1 MKLMLLVVCIVAALL
16 IVFVLLV
23 MLYHSNG
30 RNEVQRKSAQ
40 FKKDVENRLQYAVHL
55 GDDTFIL
62 DKQDKLLVYQKSA
75 KNPEKFLPPQVIGLP
90 SEGGDFISIIPF
102 GGLPSERCCNFL
114 TLRKNG
120 YNAKFISHD
129 APLLIYRSQ
138 KDGHYY
144 LKLNANNQNASRFQ
158 GKVIEDEI
166 ALDQVLTRDPSK
178 AKLFELCGSPLA
190 FVLLPGDEPETEPQK
205 ADLNNIETEPPKR
218 SMGDKIQNLLFQ
230 QAGVDAAPKKQ
241 SRRPT
246 FKN

>member
-16 IVFVLLV
+16 IVLVLLM

-102 GGLPSERCCNFL
+102 GGLPSEGCCSNYL
-114 TLRKNG
+114 TLRENG

-138 KDGHYY
+138 KDDHYY
-144 LKLNANNQNASRFQ
+144 LKLNGNNQNASRFQ
-158 GKVIEDEI
+158 GKIIEDEI

-218 SMGDKIQNLLFQ
+218 SMGDKIQNLFQ
-230 QAGVDAAPKKQ
+230 HGVDAAPKKQ

>member
-1 MKLMLLVVCIVAALL
+1 MKLVLFVVCIVATLL
-16 IVFVLLV
+16 IVLVLLV
-23 MLYHSNG
+23 TLYHSNG

-55 GDDTFIL
+55 GEDTFVL
-62 DKQDKLLVYQKSA
+62 DNQDKLLVYQKSA

-90 SEGGDFISIIPF
+90 TNGGDFISIVPF
-102 GGLPSERCCNFL
+102 AGLPAEGCVNYV

-120 YNAKFISHD
+120 YNSKFITHD
-129 APLLIYRSQ
+129 APLLIYRSL
-138 KDGHYY
+138 KDDHYY
-144 LKLNANNQNASRFQ
+144 LKLNANNQNPSRFQ
-158 GKVIEDEI
+158 GKIIEDEI
-166 ALDQVLTRDPSK
+166 ALDNVLTRDPSK

-218 SMGDKIQNLLFQ
+218 SMGDKIQDLFH
-230 QAGVDAAPKKQ
+230 QADAAPKKQ
-241 SRRPT
+241 PRPT

>member
-1 MKLMLLVVCIVAALL
+1 MKLVLLVVCIIVALL

-23 MLYHSNG
+23 MLYHTNSQSNL
-30 RNEVQRKSAQ
+30 QRKSAQ
-40 FKKDVENRLQYAVHL
+40 FKKDVLNRVHYAVHL

-90 SEGGDFISIIPF
+90 SSGDFISIIPF
-102 GGLPSERCCNFL
+102 GGLPSEGCCNYL
-114 TLRKNG
+114 TLRDG

-138 KDGHYY
+138 KDDHYY
-144 LKLNANNQNASRFQ
+144 LKLNGNNQNASRFQ
-158 GKVIEDEI
+158 GKIIEDEFP
-166 ALDQVLTRDPSK
+166 LDQVLTKDPSH

-218 SMGDKIQNLLFQ
+218 SMGDKIQDLFH
-230 QAGVDAAPKKQ
+230 QADAAPQKKQ
-241 SRRPT
+241 SRRTT

>member
-1 MKLMLLVVCIVAALL
+1 MKLVLLVVCIIVALL

-23 MLYHSNG
+23 MLYHTNSQSNL
-30 RNEVQRKSAQ
+30 QRKSAQ

-75 KNPEKFLPPQVIGLP
+75 KKPEKFLPPQVIGLP

-102 GGLPSERCCNFL
+102 GGLPSEGCCNYL
-114 TLRKNG
+114 TLRENG

-138 KDGHYY
+138 KDDHYY
-144 LKLNANNQNASRFQ
+144 LKLNANNQNDSRFQ
-158 GKVIEDEI
+158 GKLIEDEFP
-166 ALDQVLTRDPSK
+166 LDQVLTKDSSH

-218 SMGDKIQNLLFQ
+218 SKIQDLFH
-230 QAGVDAAPKKQ
+230 QADAAPKKQ
-241 SRRPT
+241 SRPT

>member
-1 MKLMLLVVCIVAALL
+1 MKLVLFVVCIVATLL

-23 MLYHSNG
+23 MLYHTNSQSNL
-30 RNEVQRKSAQ
+30 QRKSAQ

-62 DKQDKLLVYQKSA
+62 DKQDKLLVYQKSG

-102 GGLPSERCCNFL
+102 GGLPSEGCCSN
-114 TLRKNG
+114 
-120 YNAKFISHD
+120 YHAKFISHD

-138 KDGHYY
+138 KDDHYY
-144 LKLNANNQNASRFQ
+144 LKLNGNNQNASRFQ
-158 GKVIEDEI
+158 GKIIEDEI
-166 ALDQVLTRDPSK
+166 ALDQVLTSDPSK
-178 AKLFELCGSPLA
+178 AKLFSLCGSPLA

-218 SMGDKIQNLLFQ
+218 SMGDKIQNLFQ
-230 QAGVDAAPKKQ
+230 HGVDAAPKKQ

>member
-1 MKLMLLVVCIVAALL
+1 MKLVLLVVCIIVALL

-23 MLYHSNG
+23 MLYHTNSQSNL
-30 RNEVQRKSAQ
+30 QRKSAQ
-40 FKKDVENRLQYAVHL
+40 FKKDVLNRVHYAAHF

-90 SEGGDFISIIPF
+90 SSGDFISIIPF
-102 GGLPSERCCNFL
+102 GGLPSEGCCNYL
-114 TLRKNG
+114 TLRENG

-138 KDGHYY
+138 KDDHYY
-144 LKLNANNQNASRFQ
+144 LKLNANNQNGSRFQ
-158 GKVIEDEI
+158 GKLIEDEFP
-166 ALDQVLTRDPSK
+166 LDQVLTKDSSH
-178 AKLFELCGSPLA
+178 ATLFELCGSPLA

-218 SMGDKIQNLLFQ
+218 SMGDKIQDLFH
-230 QAGVDAAPKKQ
+230 QADAAPKKQ
-241 SRRPT
+241 SRPT

>member
-1 MKLMLLVVCIVAALL
+1 MKLVLFVVCIVATLL
-16 IVFVLLV
+16 IVFVLMV

-30 RNEVQRKSAQ
+30 RTEVQRKSAQ

-90 SEGGDFISIIPF
+90 SEGGDFISILPF

-129 APLLIYRSQ
+129 APMLIYRSE
-138 KDGHYY
+138 KDDHYY
-144 LKLNANNQNASRFQ
+144 LKLNGNNQNASRFQ
-158 GKVIEDEI
+158 GKIIEDEI
-166 ALDQVLTRDPSK
+166 ALDQVLTKDPSH

-218 SMGDKIQNLLFQ
+218 SKIQDLFH
-230 QAGVDAAPKKQ
+230 QADAAPKKQ
-241 SRRPT
+241 SRPT

>member
-23 MLYHSNG
+23 MLYHSSG
-30 RNEVQRKSAQ
+30 RTEVQRKSAQ

-62 DKQDKLLVYQKSA
+62 DKQDKLLVYQKSG

-102 GGLPSERCCNFL
+102 GGLPSEGCCSNYL
-114 TLRKNG
+114 TLRESG

-138 KDGHYY
+138 KDDHYY
-144 LKLNANNQNASRFQ
+144 LKLNANTQNASRFQ
-158 GKVIEDEI
+158 G
-166 ALDQVLTRDPSK
+166 
-178 AKLFELCGSPLA
+178 
-190 FVLLPGDEPETEPQK
+190 
-205 ADLNNIETEPPKR
+205 
-218 SMGDKIQNLLFQ
+218 
-230 QAGVDAAPKKQ
+230 
-241 SRRPT
+241 
-246 FKN
+246 

>member
-1 MKLMLLVVCIVAALL
+1 MKLVLFVVCIVAALL
-16 IVFVLLV
+16 ITCVLLV
-23 MLYHSNG
+23 MLFHSNG

-75 KNPEKFLPPQVIGLP
+75 KNPEKFLPPHVIGLP
-90 SEGGDFISIIPF
+90 SEGGGFISIIPF
-102 GGLPSERCCNFL
+102 GGLPSDGCCNYL
-114 TLRKNG
+114 TLRNG

-129 APLLIYRSQ
+129 APLLIYRSE
-138 KDGHYY
+138 KDENYY
-144 LKLNANNQNASRFQ
+144 LQINKDNHNPSRFQ
-158 GKVIEDEI
+158 GKVIEGEI
-166 ALDQVLTRDPSK
+166 ALDEVLTRDPSK

-218 SMGDKIQNLLFQ
+218 SMGDKIQDLL
-230 QAGVDAAPKKQ
+230 QAGVNAAPKKQ

>member
-1 MKLMLLVVCIVAALL
+1 MKLVLFVVCIVATLL
-16 IVFVLLV
+16 IILVFLV
-23 MLYHSNG
+23 TLFHSNG

-75 KNPEKFLPPQVIGLP
+75 RDPSKFLPAQVIGLP
-90 SEGGDFISIIPF
+90 SEGGGFISIIPF
-102 GGLPSERCCNFL
+102 AGLPSEGGNYL

-120 YNAKFISHD
+120 YNSKFISHD
-129 APLLIYRSQ
+129 APLLIYRSE
-138 KDGHYY
+138 KDENYY
-144 LKLNANNQNASRFQ
+144 LQINKDNHNPSRFQ
-158 GKVIEDEI
+158 GKIIEDEI
-166 ALDQVLTRDPSK
+166 ALDNVVTRDPSK

-218 SMGDKIQNLLFQ
+218 SMGDKIQVLFQ
-230 QAGVDAAPKKQ
+230 HDAAPKKQ

>member
-1 MKLMLLVVCIVAALL
+1 MKLVLLVVCIIVALL

-23 MLYHSNG
+23 MLYHTNSQSNL
-30 RNEVQRKSAQ
+30 QRKSAQ
-40 FKKDVENRLQYAVHL
+40 FKKDVLNRVHYAVHL

-129 APLLIYRSQ
+129 APMLIYRSE
-138 KDGHYY
+138 KDDHYY
-144 LKLNANNQNASRFQ
+144 LKLNANNQNDSRFQ
-158 GKVIEDEI
+158 GKLIEDEFP
-166 ALDQVLTRDPSK
+166 LDQVLTKDSSH
-178 AKLFELCGSPLA
+178 ATLFELCGSPLA

-218 SMGDKIQNLLFQ
+218 SMGDKIQDLFH
-230 QAGVDAAPKKQ
+230 QADAAPQKQ
-241 SRRPT
+241 SRPT

>member
-1 MKLMLLVVCIVAALL
+1 M
-16 IVFVLLV
+16 
-23 MLYHSNG
+23 
-30 RNEVQRKSAQ
+30 
-40 FKKDVENRLQYAVHL
+40 HL

-90 SEGGDFISIIPF
+90 TNGGDFISIVPF
-102 GGLPSERCCNFL
+102 AGLPAESCVNYV

-120 YNAKFISHD
+120 YNSKFISHES
-129 APLLIYRSQ
+129 PMLIYRSE
-138 KDGHYY
+138 KDENYY
-144 LKLNANNQNASRFQ
+144 LQINKDNHNPSRFQ
-158 GKVIEDEI
+158 GKIIEDEI
-166 ALDQVLTRDPSK
+166 ALDQVLTSDPSK
-178 AKLFELCGSPLA
+178 AKLFSLCGSPLA

-218 SMGDKIQNLLFQ
+218 SMGDKIQNLFQ
-230 QAGVDAAPKKQ
+230 HGVDAAPKKQ

>member
-1 MKLMLLVVCIVAALL
+1 MKLVLFVVCIVATLL
-16 IVFVLLV
+16 IVLV
-23 MLYHSNG
+23 FLVTLYHSNG

-90 SEGGDFISIIPF
+90 SEGDFISILPF
-102 GGLPSERCCNFL
+102 GGLPSEGGNYL

-120 YNAKFISHD
+120 YNSKFISHD

-138 KDGHYY
+138 KDDHYY
-144 LKLNANNQNASRFQ
+144 LKLNGNNQNASRFQ
-158 GKVIEDEI
+158 GKIIEDEI
-166 ALDQVLTRDPSK
+166 ALDDVLTRDPSK

-218 SMGDKIQNLLFQ
+218 SMGDKIQDLFQ
-230 QAGVDAAPKKQ
+230 HDAAPKKQ

>member
-1 MKLMLLVVCIVAALL
+1 MKLVLLVVCIVAALL

-62 DKQDKLLVYQKSA
+62 DKQDKLLVYQKSG

-102 GGLPSERCCNFL
+102 GGLPSEGCVNFL

-129 APLLIYRSQ
+129 APMLIYRSE
-138 KDGHYY
+138 KDDHYY
-144 LKLNANNQNASRFQ
+144 LKLNGNNHNPSRFQ
-158 GKVIEDEI
+158 GKVIEDEM
-166 ALDQVLTRDPSK
+166 ALDDVLTRDPSK

>member
-1 MKLMLLVVCIVAALL
+1 MKLVLLVVCIIVALL

-30 RNEVQRKSAQ
+30 RTEVQRKSAQ

-62 DKQDKLLVYQKSA
+62 DKQDKLLVYQKSG
-75 KNPEKFLPPQVIGLP
+75 KNPEKFLSPQVIGLP
-90 SEGGDFISIIPF
+90 SSGDFISIIPF
-102 GGLPSERCCNFL
+102 GGLPSEGCCNYL
-114 TLRKNG
+114 TLRENG

-138 KDGHYY
+138 KDDHYY
-144 LKLNANNQNASRFQ
+144 LKLNANNQNDSRFQ
-158 GKVIEDEI
+158 GKLIEDEFP
-166 ALDQVLTRDPSK
+166 LDQVLTKDSSH
-178 AKLFELCGSPLA
+178 ATLFELCGSPLA

-218 SMGDKIQNLLFQ
+218 SMGDKIQDLFH
-230 QAGVDAAPKKQ
+230 QADAAPKKQ
-241 SRRPT
+241 SLPT

>member
-1 MKLMLLVVCIVAALL
+1 MKLVLLIVCIVAALL
-16 IVFVLLV
+16 IIFVLMV

-30 RNEVQRKSAQ
+30 RTEVQRKSAQ

-75 KNPEKFLPPQVIGLP
+75 RDPSKFLPSQVIGLP

-102 GGLPSERCCNFL
+102 AGLPSEGCVNYV

-120 YNAKFISHD
+120 YNSKFITHD
-129 APLLIYRSQ
+129 APLLIYRSE
-138 KDGHYY
+138 KDDHYY
-144 LKLNANNQNASRFQ
+144 LKLNANNQNPSRFQ

-166 ALDQVLTRDPSK
+166 ALDDVLTCDPSK

-218 SMGDKIQNLLFQ
+218 SMGDKIQDLFH
-230 QAGVDAAPKKQ
+230 QADAAPQKQ
-241 SRRPT
+241 SRPT

>member
-1 MKLMLLVVCIVAALL
+1 MKLVLFVVCIVAALL
-16 IVFVLLV
+16 IVLLV
-23 MLYHSNG
+23 MLYHTNSQSNL
-30 RNEVQRKSAQ
+30 QRKSAQ

-90 SEGGDFISIIPF
+90 SSGDFISILPF
-102 GGLPSERCCNFL
+102 GGLPSEGCCNYL
-114 TLRKNG
+114 TLRENG

-138 KDGHYY
+138 KDDHYY
-144 LKLNANNQNASRFQ
+144 LKLNANNQNDSRFQ
-158 GKVIEDEI
+158 GKLIEDEFP
-166 ALDQVLTRDPSK
+166 LDQVLTRDPSK

-218 SMGDKIQNLLFQ
+218 SKIQDLFH
-230 QAGVDAAPKKQ
+230 QADAAPKKQ
-241 SRRPT
+241 SRPT

>member
-1 MKLMLLVVCIVAALL
+1 MKLVLFVVCIVATLL

-30 RNEVQRKSAQ
+30 RTEVQRKSAQ

-62 DKQDKLLVYQKSA
+62 DKQDKLLVYQKSG

-90 SEGGDFISIIPF
+90 SEGDFISIVPF
-102 GGLPSERCCNFL
+102 AGLPSEGCVNFL

-138 KDGHYY
+138 KDDHYY
-144 LKLNANNQNASRFQ
+144 LKLNANNQNPSRFQ
-158 GKVIEDEI
+158 GKVIEDEFP
-166 ALDQVLTRDPSK
+166 LDDVLTRDPSH

-218 SMGDKIQNLLFQ
+218 SMGDKIQDLFH
-230 QAGVDAAPKKQ
+230 QADAAPQKKQ

>member
-1 MKLMLLVVCIVAALL
+1 MKLVLLVVCIVAALL
-16 IVFVLLV
+16 IVFVLMV

-30 RNEVQRKSAQ
+30 RTEVQRKSAQ

-102 GGLPSERCCNFL
+102 GGLPSEGGNYL

-120 YNAKFISHD
+120 YNSKFITHD
-129 APLLIYRSQ
+129 APLLIYRSE
-138 KDGHYY
+138 KDDHYY
-144 LKLNANNQNASRFQ
+144 LKLNENNQNPSRFQ
-158 GKVIEDEI
+158 GKIIEDEI
-166 ALDQVLTRDPSK
+166 ALDNVVTRDPSK

>member
-1 MKLMLLVVCIVAALL
+1 MKLLLLVVCIVAALL

-30 RNEVQRKSAQ
+30 RTEVQRKSAQ

-55 GDDTFIL
+55 GDDTFII
-62 DKQDKLLVYQKSA
+62 DKQDKLLVYQKSG

-102 GGLPSERCCNFL
+102 GGLPSEDCCSNYL
-114 TLRKNG
+114 TLRENG

-138 KDGHYY
+138 KDDHYY
-144 LKLNANNQNASRFQ
+144 LKLNANNQNPSRFQ
-158 GKVIEDEI
+158 GKVIEDEFP
-166 ALDQVLTRDPSK
+166 LDDVLTRDPSH

-218 SMGDKIQNLLFQ
+218 SMGDKIQDLFH
-230 QAGVDAAPKKQ
+230 QAGADAAPQKKQ
-241 SRRPT
+241 SRPT

>member
-30 RNEVQRKSAQ
+30 RTEVQRKSAQ

-55 GDDTFIL
+55 DDDTFIL

-102 GGLPSERCCNFL
+102 GGLPSEGCCNYL
-114 TLRKNG
+114 TLRDG

-138 KDGHYY
+138 KDDHYY
-144 LKLNANNQNASRFQ
+144 LKLNANNQNPSRFQ

-166 ALDQVLTRDPSK
+166 ALDQVLTKDPSH
-178 AKLFELCGSPLA
+178 AKLFALCGSPLA

-218 SMGDKIQNLLFQ
+218 SMGDKIQDLFH
-230 QAGVDAAPKKQ
+230 QADAAPKKQ
-241 SRRPT
+241 SRPT

>member
-1 MKLMLLVVCIVAALL
+1 MKLVLFVVCIVAALL
-16 IVFVLLV
+16 IVLLV
-23 MLYHSNG
+23 MLYHTNSQSNL
-30 RNEVQRKSAQ
+30 QRKSAQ
-40 FKKDVENRLQYAVHL
+40 FKKDVLNRVHYAVHL

-90 SEGGDFISIIPF
+90 SSGDFISIIPF
-102 GGLPSERCCNFL
+102 GGLPSEGCCNYL
-114 TLRKNG
+114 TLRDG

-138 KDGHYY
+138 KDDHYY
-144 LKLNANNQNASRFQ
+144 LKLNGNNQNASSFQ
-158 GKVIEDEI
+158 GKIIEDEI
-166 ALDQVLTRDPSK
+166 ALDQVLTCDPSK
-178 AKLFELCGSPLA
+178 AKLFSLCGSPLA

-218 SMGDKIQNLLFQ
+218 SMGDKIQNLFQ
-230 QAGVDAAPKKQ
+230 HGVDAAPKKQ
-241 SRRPT
+241 SHRPT

>member
-1 MKLMLLVVCIVAALL
+1 MKLVLLVVCIIVALL

-23 MLYHSNG
+23 MLYHTNSQSNL
-30 RNEVQRKSAQ
+30 QRKSAQ

-90 SEGGDFISIIPF
+90 SEGGGFISIIPF
-102 GGLPSERCCNFL
+102 GGLPSEGGNYL

-120 YNAKFISHD
+120 YNSKFISHES
-129 APLLIYRSQ
+129 PMLIYRSE
-138 KDGHYY
+138 KDENYY
-144 LKLNANNQNASRFQ
+144 LQINKDNHNPSRFQ
-158 GKVIEDEI
+158 GKIIEDEI

-218 SMGDKIQNLLFQ
+218 SMGDKIQDLFH
-230 QAGVDAAPKKQ
+230 QADAAPQKQ
-241 SRRPT
+241 SRPT

>member
-1 MKLMLLVVCIVAALL
+1 MKLVLLVVCIIVALL

-23 MLYHSNG
+23 MLYHTNSQSNL
-30 RNEVQRKSAQ
+30 QRKSAQ
-40 FKKDVENRLQYAVHL
+40 FKKDVLNRVHYAVHL

-90 SEGGDFISIIPF
+90 SSGDFISILPF
-102 GGLPSERCCNFL
+102 GGLPSEGCCSNYL
-114 TLRKNG
+114 TLRDG
-120 YNAKFISHD
+120 YNAKYISHD

-138 KDGHYY
+138 KDDHYY
-144 LKLNANNQNASRFQ
+144 LKLNANNQNGSRFQ
-158 GKVIEDEI
+158 GKLIEDEFP
-166 ALDQVLTRDPSK
+166 LDQVLTKDPSH

-218 SMGDKIQNLLFQ
+218 SMGDKIQDLFH
-230 QAGVDAAPKKQ
+230 QADAAPKKQ
-241 SRRPT
+241 SRPT

>member
-1 MKLMLLVVCIVAALL
+1 MKLVLLVVCIIVALL

-23 MLYHSNG
+23 MLYHTNSQSNL
-30 RNEVQRKSAQ
+30 QRKSAQ

-102 GGLPSERCCNFL
+102 GGLPSEGCCNYL
-114 TLRKNG
+114 TLRENG

-138 KDGHYY
+138 KDDHYY
-144 LKLNANNQNASRFQ
+144 LKLNANNQNDSRFQ
-158 GKVIEDEI
+158 GKLIEDEFP
-166 ALDQVLTRDPSK
+166 LDQVLTKDSSH
-178 AKLFELCGSPLA
+178 ATLFELCGSPLA

-218 SMGDKIQNLLFQ
+218 SKIQDLFH
-230 QAGVDAAPKKQ
+230 QADAAPKKQ
-241 SRRPT
+241 SRPT

>member
-30 RNEVQRKSAQ
+30 RTEVQRKSAQ

-129 APLLIYRSQ
+129 APMLIYRSE
-138 KDGHYY
+138 KDDHYY
-144 LKLNANNQNASRFQ
+144 LKLNGNNQNASRFQ
-158 GKVIEDEI
+158 GKIIEDEI

-190 FVLLPGDEPETEPQK
+190 FVLLPGV
-205 ADLNNIETEPPKR
+205 NR
-218 SMGDKIQNLLFQ
+218 R
-230 QAGVDAAPKKQ
+230 Q
-241 SRRPT
+241 SRRRQT
-246 FKN
+246 STH

>member
-1 MKLMLLVVCIVAALL
+1 MKLLLLVVCIIVALL

-30 RNEVQRKSAQ
+30 RTEVQRKSAQ

-90 SEGGDFISIIPF
+90 TNGGDFISIVPF
-102 GGLPSERCCNFL
+102 AGLPAESCVNYV

-138 KDGHYY
+138 KDDHYY
-144 LKLNANNQNASRFQ
+144 LKLNANNQNPSRFQ
-158 GKVIEDEI
+158 GKVIEDEFP
-166 ALDQVLTRDPSK
+166 LDDVLTRDPSH

-218 SMGDKIQNLLFQ
+218 SMGDKIQDLFH
-230 QAGVDAAPKKQ
+230 QADAAPKKQ
-241 SRRPT
+241 SRPT

>member
-1 MKLMLLVVCIVAALL
+1 MKLVLLVVCIIVALL

-23 MLYHSNG
+23 MLYHTNSQSNL
-30 RNEVQRKSAQ
+30 QRKSAQ
-40 FKKDVENRLQYAVHL
+40 FKKDVLNRVHYAVHL

-90 SEGGDFISIIPF
+90 SSGDFISILPF

-129 APLLIYRSQ
+129 APMLIYRSE
-138 KDGHYY
+138 KDDHYY
-144 LKLNANNQNASRFQ
+144 LKLNANNQNDSRFQ
-158 GKVIEDEI
+158 GKLIEDEFP
-166 ALDQVLTRDPSK
+166 LDQVLTKDSSH
-178 AKLFELCGSPLA
+178 ATLFELCGSPLA

-218 SMGDKIQNLLFQ
+218 SMGDKIQDLFH
-230 QAGVDAAPKKQ
+230 QADAAPQKQ
-241 SRRPT
+241 SRPT

>member
-23 MLYHSNG
+23 MLYHTNSQSNL
-30 RNEVQRKSAQ
+30 QRKSAQ

-62 DKQDKLLVYQKSA
+62 DKQDKLLVYQKSG

-138 KDGHYY
+138 KDDHYY
-144 LKLNANNQNASRFQ
+144 LKLNANNQNPSRFQ

-166 ALDQVLTRDPSK
+166 ALDQVLTKDPSH

>member
-1 MKLMLLVVCIVAALL
+1 MKLVLLVVCIIVALL

-23 MLYHSNG
+23 MLYHTNSQSNL
-30 RNEVQRKSAQ
+30 QRKSAQ
-40 FKKDVENRLQYAVHL
+40 FKKDVLNRVHYAVHL

-75 KNPEKFLPPQVIGLP
+75 NNPEKFLPPQVIGLP
-90 SEGGDFISIIPF
+90 SSGDFISIIPF
-102 GGLPSERCCNFL
+102 GGLPSEGCCNYL
-114 TLRKNG
+114 TLRDG
-120 YNAKFISHD
+120 YNAKYISHD

-138 KDGHYY
+138 KDDHYY
-144 LKLNANNQNASRFQ
+144 LKLNANNQNGSRFQ
-158 GKVIEDEI
+158 GKLIEDEFP
-166 ALDQVLTRDPSK
+166 LDQVLTKDSSH
-178 AKLFELCGSPLA
+178 ATLFELCGSPLA

-218 SMGDKIQNLLFQ
+218 SMGDKIQDLFHQ
-230 QAGVDAAPKKQ
+230 VGADAAPQKQ

>member
-1 MKLMLLVVCIVAALL
+1 MKLVLFVVCIVATLL
-16 IVFVLLV
+16 IVFVLMV

-30 RNEVQRKSAQ
+30 RTEVQRKSAQ

-102 GGLPSERCCNFL
+102 GGLPSEGGNYL

-120 YNAKFISHD
+120 YNSKFITHD
-129 APLLIYRSQ
+129 APLLIYRSE
-138 KDGHYY
+138 KDDHYY
-144 LKLNANNQNASRFQ
+144 LKLNENNQNPSRFQ
-158 GKVIEDEI
+158 GKIIEDEI
-166 ALDQVLTRDPSK
+166 ALDNVVTRDPSK